1 MTDFESNRLWANN
14 ISENIENCNKQ
25 DIIKYFEKLENNWSW
40 NNLNDNNI
48 SNILYK
54 ILNIF
59 NIEDID
65 NIDVNYIDLEY
76 KKIYWELS
84 GVYKKFKKLVNIN
97 EDDYQLRW
105 DKIFEKFYYS
115 EKYLKSV
122 YLLNRIKLENY
133 NYSLNEDPSY
143 LFKFTPIDYEKNSSY
158 HNLLLYLIEELN
170 NSDLAR
176 YNDTL
181 YKKIKTK
188 EGYETY
194 AWEPHQKIKKWIMEK
209 CDRKIKFDQWKNMN
223 SGQNIKSAVE
233 YFMECPQDELLE
245 LEKDRHI
252 FSFRN
257 GIFITKINKGSDEIP
272 YWSTLFVKYG
282 KEASSC
288 EYLTKNSVS
297 SKYFDN
303 DFNDFEELDDD
314 QWFDIIE
321 HCPNFKK
328 ILDFQEFPIEV
339 QKMLCVFMGK
349 CGFEIG
355 EIENWQALPYLLG
368 MGGAGKSTVLTKILQ
383 KWYEEDDVGIIPNN
397 IEKQYGLKPHIKK
410 KLCLAPE
417 MQGDCKLEQTDWQ
430 LLVEG
435 GKNSFAEKYKNAES
449 EYWKVP
455 MAMAGNTLIGSK
467 TYNNQGDQT
476 SRRTVVFNFWKKVLD
491 TDTQLEKKLER
502 EIPIIMKLC
511 ITGYLYTVN
520 KNIGKGIW
528 KILPPYFHEQKDEM
542 EQTTNGLKNFLKSG
556 KVVLCS
562 SKYIPE
568 KIFKQAFNDHCREND
583 IRKEAWNADYYSNT
597 FSTLNILV
605 KKSARKK
612 YPAKYGETINGTF
625 FIGVDLNDND
635 DNNLSDTE
643 EVG

>member
-209 CDRKIKFDQWKNMN
+209 CDRKIKFDQWKNLN
-223 SGQNIKSAVE
+223 S
-233 YFMECPQDELLE
+233 
-245 LEKDRHI
+245 
-252 FSFRN
+252 
-257 GIFITKINKGSDEIP
+257 
-272 YWSTLFVKYG
+272 
-282 KEASSC
+282 AS
-288 EYLTKNSVS
+288 
-297 SKYFDN
+297 
-303 DFNDFEELDDD
+303 
-314 QWFDIIE
+314 Q
-321 HCPNFKK
+321 
-328 ILDFQEFPIEV
+328 
-339 QKMLCVFMGK
+339 
-349 CGFEIG
+349 
-355 EIENWQALPYLLG
+355 
-368 MGGAGKSTVLTKILQ
+368 
-383 KWYEEDDVGIIPNN
+383 
-397 IEKQYGLKPHIKK
+397 
-410 KLCLAPE
+410 
-417 MQGDCKLEQTDWQ
+417 
-430 LLVEG
+430 
-435 GKNSFAEKYKNAES
+435 
-449 EYWKVP
+449 
-455 MAMAGNTLIGSK
+455 
-467 TYNNQGDQT
+467 
-476 SRRTVVFNFWKKVLD
+476 
-491 TDTQLEKKLER
+491 
-502 EIPIIMKLC
+502 
-511 ITGYLYTVN
+511 
-520 KNIGKGIW
+520 
-528 KILPPYFHEQKDEM
+528 
-542 EQTTNGLKNFLKSG
+542 
-556 KVVLCS
+556 
-562 SKYIPE
+562 
-568 KIFKQAFNDHCREND
+568 
-583 IRKEAWNADYYSNT
+583 
-597 FSTLNILV
+597 
-605 KKSARKK
+605 
-612 YPAKYGETINGTF
+612 
-625 FIGVDLNDND
+625 
-635 DNNLSDTE
+635 
-643 EVG
+643 